1 VRSTPVMDA
10 RVRKTLG
17 RLRDALAGLV
27 HEKSYDAIVV
37 NEILER
43 ADVGRSA
50 FYAHFHNKDAL
61 LASGIEQILH
71 ASPARQLSPKAGPF
85 GKALWFSVPFLEHV
99 GQCRHAAAA
108 KMGRRG
114 RSIVHRHLRRIL
126 TKQVRDELTAAEQ
139 ASDAH
144 ATQSPSELLAE
155 FIVGNFII
163 VLNWWVESDSP
174 LSAREADDLFLKL
187 VLPTLV
193 DARANRTA
201 LPTV

>member
-1 VRSTPVMDA
+1 VRSTPVMDG
-10 RVRKTLG
+10 RVRKTQR
-17 RLRDALAGLV
+17 RLRDALAWLI
-27 HEKSYDAIVV
+27 HETSYDAFVI

-43 ADVGRSA
+43 ADVGRSG
-50 FYAHFHNKDAL
+50 FYAHFSNKHAL

-71 ASPARQLSPKAGPF
+71 ASPPRQFSPKAGPF
-85 GKALWFSVPFLEHV
+85 GKALWFSLPFLEHV
-99 GQCRHAAAA
+99 GQYRHAGAS

-114 RSIVHRHLRRIL
+114 RTIVHQHLRRIL
-126 TKQVRDELTAAEQ
+126 TRQVRDELTAAEQ
-139 ASDAH
+139 ASTAH
-144 ATQSPSELLAE
+144 ATQIPSELLAE

-201 LPTV
+201 LPAV